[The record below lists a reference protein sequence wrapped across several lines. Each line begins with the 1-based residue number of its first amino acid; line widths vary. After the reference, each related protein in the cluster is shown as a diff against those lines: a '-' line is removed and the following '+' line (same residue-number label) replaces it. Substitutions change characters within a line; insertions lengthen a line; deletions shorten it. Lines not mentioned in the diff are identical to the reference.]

1 MCDVRRVYDQNQWW
15 ALSAKNEPDLKSFDC
30 NTNEPLAP
38 RHNTL
43 RLFMWC
49 WWRWSNSW
57 GPTCILFYIWIS
69 SGILNAQSGYKTVF
83 SGKYLLN
90 VGWVWINFSWK
101 ILTMSPVSGHL
112 ASEYKTSAPFPHIQC
127 QSPSLTSWWAIC
139 TTATSVLW

>member
-1 MCDVRRVYDQNQWW
+1 MLV
-15 ALSAKNEPDLKSFDC
+15 
-30 NTNEPLAP
+30 
-38 RHNTL
+38 
-43 RLFMWC
+43 
-49 WWRWSNSW
+49 SNSW
-57 GPTCILFYIWIS
+57 GPTCILFYVWIS

-139 TTATSVLW
+139 TTPSCLSIVVGVLIFLERTQEIPRHKGFLEVYRFGEKGCPFQCGWEEKKWLFIKFCH